1 MFARILAVIVGYGFG
16 LFQTAYILGRMH
28 GIDIREQ
35 GSGNAGTTNALRTLG
50 KKAGLIVL
58 IGDILKA
65 VAAFFVG
72 KFLIS
77 LLAPPLAPVLGLY
90 AGIGCILGHCFPF
103 YMGFRGGK
111 GIASMAGLV
120 LAFSWKLFLIGIL
133 VFIVVFLISHYV
145 SLASLLATFA
155 FLVAAIILGMLG
167 RLGIPMNLYPEM
179 CVLIGVLVAVA
190 WFQHRGNIGRLI
202 AGTERKTYLSKSKA

>member
-1 MFARILAVIVGYGFG
+1 MIARILAIAVGYAFG

-58 IGDILKA
+58 IGDIAKA
-65 VAAFFVG
+65 VAAYFVG

-77 LLAPPLAPVLGLY
+77 LLAPSLAPILGLY

-111 GIASMAGLV
+111 GIASIAGLV
-120 LAFSWKLFLIGIL
+120 LAFSWKLFLIGIA
-133 VFIVVFLISHYV
+133 VFIIVFLISHYV
-145 SLASLLATFA
+145 SLASLLATLA
-155 FLVAAIILGMLG
+155 FLAAAIVLGFLG
-167 RLGIPMNLYPEM
+167 RLGVPMNLYPEM
-179 CVLIGVLVAVA
+179 CFLIGGIVAIA
-190 WFQHRGNIGRLI
+190 WFQHRGNIQRLLTN
-202 AGTERKTYLSKSKA
+202 TERKTYLSKSKE